1 MQECL
6 FVIPHVNQQEGIFL
20 VFFCP
25 NISTIDLILNR
36 LESYDGVNGTEM
48 FVTTKL
54 AYYQDWVKREIDKK
68 LKSEEQVQWQRQQ
81 QEQQSATP

>member
-1 MQECL
+1 MC
-6 FVIPHVNQQEGIFL
+6 
-20 VFFCP
+20 
-25 NISTIDLILNR
+25 
-36 LESYDGVNGTEM
+36 
-48 FVTTKL
+48 VTTKL